1 MAISLGSIHYWQPNG
16 NYHIILNIYMFFR
29 HKRLKHRCKFI
40 KLHRKLT
47 LFLFLLF
54 YYFKKYGIISIVFF
68 GGNEMKYNR
77 SELRY
82 KIMTILY
89 QIGLYEK
96 NNIKYDIGS
105 VIKEQLEIDND
116 FVNEIVNGVVFK
128 KDDIDLLANKYL
140 NKWRIDRLGLTDQAI
155 LRMGI
160 YELVYT
166 DTPDLVCINEA
177 IELAKQYSDEKVS
190 KMINGVLDKIYNSRL
205 NNE

>member
-1 MAISLGSIHYWQPNG
+1 MNSL
-16 NYHIILNIYMFFR
+16 
-29 HKRLKHRCKFI
+29 I
-40 KLHRKLT
+40 K
-47 LFLFLLF
+47 
-54 YYFKKYGIISIVFF
+54 
-68 GGNEMKYNR
+68 
-77 SELRY
+77 
-82 KIMTILY
+82 TILDKY
-89 QIGLYEK
+89 QVRKSYKDKSRFIELLTEYFNN
-96 NNIKYDIGS
+96 NNIKYDIDS